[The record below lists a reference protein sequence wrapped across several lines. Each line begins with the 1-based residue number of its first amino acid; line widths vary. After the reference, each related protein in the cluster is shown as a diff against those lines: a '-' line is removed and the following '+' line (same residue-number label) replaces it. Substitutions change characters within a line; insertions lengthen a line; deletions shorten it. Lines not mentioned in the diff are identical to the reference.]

1 MVDEQRLRQSFGYMT
16 ARVASEMRLSL
27 DRVLAPHGITGQQW
41 VILTRCGLPGDISPA
56 ELAEALHITP
66 SAVTKLLDRLETS
79 KLVKRKRS
87 KSDRRSI
94 SVQVTENGQKLLQ
107 KLPPLVKK
115 VNDSFTAG
123 FSDEDKKQLLGLLNR
138 LLANTSS
145 AP

>member
-1 MVDEQRLRQSFGYMT
+1 MT
-16 ARVASEMRLSL
+16 TRVASEMRLSL

-41 VILTRCGLPGDISPA
+41 VILTRCGLPGNTSPA
-56 ELAEALHITP
+56 DLAEALHITP

-87 KSDRRSI
+87 TGDKRFI
-94 SVQVTENGQKLLQ
+94 TVLVTKNGQALLL

-115 VNDSFTAG
+115 VNDSFIAG
-123 FSDEDKKQLLGLLNR
+123 FSVREKEQLLTLLSR
-138 LLANTSS
+138 LLENTKS